1 MLRSFHAE
9 LQKAHRRHDL
19 LLCLLV
25 PLIMILWVGGL
36 APSDPEELANGY
48 SALLYSIPVIEAI
61 LMPVLMA
68 VLASRLWEIEVK
80 GSMPKFLYT
89 LQERRSL
96 FAGKAAFGLLE
107 ILLVTL
113 LETGAAV
120 LLGIVH
126 GYTEAFPTGQLVYLF
141 VCTLAV
147 DAMLFFGE
155 FLLMLWVGNPL
166 PALCVG
172 IVGALVGLFSAFMPP
187 LASYFVPFGYYIPL
201 SAYEVANWDMATHT
215 VTYGTRPFNWGCWP
229 SPLRWALCC
238 LPLRGARY
246 RTRRYKTMLKRCIL
260 AENRK
265 LHASPIWAMF
275 FVLPVLSA
283 TYGTFNYLQNL
294 EILTDGWYSLWTQH
308 TLFYS
313 MLFFPAMVATYA
325 AYLWRLEHLGHNW
338 NLIMASPVR
347 PMDLFAAKFVVVTK
361 LALLTHGFVFALF
374 VFCGKVFAHL
384 PGLPPVTLPLFLLR
398 GLLGALAV
406 IAAQLVLAMVIRSF
420 AVPIFLGLLGG
431 ILGIFAGSKGFSLL
445 WPYALM
451 QAGMNA
457 NKSEDAL
464 AGSYGMFF
472 LSCAFWLAAM
482 FLLAWGLLR
491 KRDVK
496 A

>member
-1 MLRSFHAE
+1 
-9 LQKAHRRHDL
+9 
-19 LLCLLV
+19 
-25 PLIMILWVGGL
+25 
-36 APSDPEELANGY
+36 
-48 SALLYSIPVIEAI
+48 
-61 LMPVLMA
+61 
-68 VLASRLWEIEVK
+68 
-80 GSMPKFLYT
+80 
-89 LQERRSL
+89 
-96 FAGKAAFGLLE
+96 
-107 ILLVTL
+107 
-113 LETGAAV
+113 
-120 LLGIVH
+120 
-126 GYTEAFPTGQLVYLF
+126 
-141 VCTLAV
+141 
-147 DAMLFFGE
+147 
-155 FLLMLWVGNPL
+155 
-166 PALCVG
+166 
-172 IVGALVGLFSAFMPP
+172 
-187 LASYFVPFGYYIPL
+187 
-201 SAYEVANWDMATHT
+201 
-215 VTYGTRPFNWGCWP
+215 
-229 SPLRWALCC
+229 
-238 LPLRGARY
+238 
-246 RTRRYKTMLKRCIL
+246 
-260 AENRK
+260 
-265 LHASPIWAMF
+265 
-275 FVLPVLSA
+275 
-283 TYGTFNYLQNL
+283 
-294 EILTDGWYSLWTQH
+294 
-308 TLFYS
+308 

-406 IAAQLVLAMVIRSF
+406 IAAQLVLAMIIRSF

>member
-1 MLRSFHAE
+1 
-9 LQKAHRRHDL
+9 
-19 LLCLLV
+19 
-25 PLIMILWVGGL
+25 
-36 APSDPEELANGY
+36 
-48 SALLYSIPVIEAI
+48 
-61 LMPVLMA
+61 
-68 VLASRLWEIEVK
+68 
-80 GSMPKFLYT
+80 
-89 LQERRSL
+89 
-96 FAGKAAFGLLE
+96 
-107 ILLVTL
+107 
-113 LETGAAV
+113 
-120 LLGIVH
+120 
-126 GYTEAFPTGQLVYLF
+126 
-141 VCTLAV
+141 
-147 DAMLFFGE
+147 
-155 FLLMLWVGNPL
+155 
-166 PALCVG
+166 
-172 IVGALVGLFSAFMPP
+172 
-187 LASYFVPFGYYIPL
+187 
-201 SAYEVANWDMATHT
+201 
-215 VTYGTRPFNWGCWP
+215 
-229 SPLRWALCC
+229 
-238 LPLRGARY
+238 
-246 RTRRYKTMLKRCIL
+246 MLKRCIL

-275 FVLPVLSA
+275 FLLPILSA

-338 NLIMASPVR
+338 NLIMASPV
-347 PMDLFAAKFVVVTK
+347 PPLDLFAAKFAVVTKIKKRSDSMLSEFSEIVSK